1 MNKTTPPA
9 YGPEPSA
16 TPRVT
21 DGRGRTAAHERQHH
35 PEHITIVDS
44 NGVPSSVV
52 NVDIIQNAATRLM
65 YDMAAHSGDEPALEA
80 ISARYLAEVGVD
92 VFGYVTAAALK
103 LMTSYV
109 LEPVLQV
116 VDEALPT
123 IPLRTQLA
131 DAAHNAR
138 ETLCD

>member
-1 MNKTTPPA
+1 MNDNTT
-9 YGPEPSA
+9 
-16 TPRVT
+16 
-21 DGRGRTAAHERQHH
+21 